1 MQFIVSQARK
11 EGMIST
17 GIDLFL
23 AALPVV
29 FIVVGYVS
37 FSEPWRLDDEM
48 INYIASGI
56 LIAFICVSVFFR
68 LQALRKI
75 SALSGI
81 KAATLYRN
89 CIIICVCFFALALV
103 LNYLYPREPDA
114 DGGQSDN
121 PFAAIF
127 GLALFAGVI
136 YIIVAWFRINFSL
149 ARVSGV
155 SAFRTYVWLCVSFLA
170 LNILC
175 GAGPFGL
182 ANSKPQTDDAVAAL
196 VITSFKEFLPFA
208 ALIITSVVHLLAWS
222 KIEKLA

>member
-1 MQFIVSQARK
+1 MQDLVSQVRK

-23 AALPVV
+23 AVV
-29 FIVVGYVS
+29 LVIFKAIG
-37 FSEPWRLDDEM
+37 L
-48 INYIASGI
+48 ASGGMF
-56 LIAFICVSVFFR
+56 LIVSGIFIALICFSVIYR
-68 LQALRKI
+68 LRALHKI

-81 KAATLYRN
+81 KAAALYRN
-89 CIIICVCFFALALV
+89 CVMICICFVALL
-103 LNYLYPREPDA
+103 LFYPAGCYREVTIKEMIEETIWNLAVP
-114 DGGQSDN
+114 
-121 PFAAIF
+121 AA
-127 GLALFAGVI
+127 AI
-136 YIIVAWFRINFSL
+136 YIIVAWLRINFSL

-155 SAFRTYVWLCVSFLA
+155 SAFRTYVWLCVGFLA

-208 ALIITSVVHLLAWS
+208 ALIITSIVHLLAWS

>member
-29 FIVVGYVS
+29 LMAIDFVFEGIPGYPYNIVIIGGIFIALIC
-37 FSEPWRLDDEM
+37 FSVIYRL
-48 INYIASGI
+48 
-56 LIAFICVSVFFR
+56 R
-68 LQALRKI
+68 ALSKI

-81 KAATLYRN
+81 KAAALYRN
-89 CIIICVCFFALALV
+89 CVIVFICISVFSLFHPIISCREEMVRETTGETIWNLAV
-103 LNYLYPREPDA
+103 P
-114 DGGQSDN
+114 
-121 PFAAIF
+121 AA
-127 GLALFAGVI
+127 AI
-136 YIIVAWFRINFSL
+136 YIIVAWLRINFSL

-155 SAFRTYVWLCVSFLA
+155 SAFRTYVWLCVGFLA

-182 ANSKPQTDDAVAAL
+182 ANSKPQIGNSDAVLIIASL
-196 VITSFKEFLPFA
+196 KEFLPFA
-208 ALIITSVVHLLAWS
+208 ALIITGIVHLLAWS
-222 KIEKLA
+222 KIEKINAEV